1 MLGKFADPNFGHC
14 LLCNHRVK
22 AAVGFHC
29 QVMSVIVHVAGRWEY
44 PSPVDPSQPPS
55 DGEVDFVPAEV
66 TRGSSDSSDSA
77 SSSAAGRRDSS
88 DFMTLMDALGGGHD
102 SQTDLSGE
110 ASSDREGSQQESEH
124 SRSSCPDG
132 TAVPEADGTG
142 STAGA
147 ESGDT
152 GSTAADGAEH
162 GTPDTSVANGVRST
176 DSQAALQNR
185 DQDGAPPEACVTP
198 AAATGS
204 AALSTADDTASAAAC
219 SDGASSASD
228 AASPVDTAEQLNS
241 QDGSSGSAQSATPHE
256 AVIEPENEIASDED
270 RKLDSPNASS
280 NSESKQPTEA
290 LSNREELPPD
300 AAELSSSIAE
310 PATNGCQTP
319 PKSPKSP
326 KRGSPKKGGLVNVQ
340 RPAVKG
346 YSIHR

>member
-1 MLGKFADPNFGHC
+1 M
-14 LLCNHRVK
+14 
-22 AAVGFHC
+22 
-29 QVMSVIVHVAGRWEY
+29 IHVAGRWEY

-77 SSSAAGRRDSS
+77 STSAAGRRDSS
-88 DFMTLMDALGGGHD
+88 DFMSLMDGLGGGHD

-110 ASSDREGSQQESEH
+110 ASSDRAGSQQDSEL
-124 SRSSCPDG
+124 SRSSCPGG

-147 ESGDT
+147 ESGDK
-152 GSTAADGAEH
+152 GSAAADGAAH
-162 GTPDTSVANGVRST
+162 GTPDTSVTPGDCGT
-176 DSQAALQNR
+176 DSQASPQAS
-185 DQDGAPPEACVTP
+185 DQDGARPAACVTP
-198 AAATGS
+198 AAVTGS
-204 AALSTADDTASAAAC
+204 AAFSTADDTASPAAC
-219 SDGASSASD
+219 SDGASGASD

-241 QDGSSGSAQSATPHE
+241 QDGDSGSAQSATPHE
-256 AVIEPENEIASDED
+256 AVSEPETELAKDED

-280 NSESKQPTEA
+280 NSESNQPAEA

-300 AAELSSSIAE
+300 SAELSSSIAE

-319 PKSPKSP
+319 PKSPKG
-326 KRGSPKKGGLVNVQ
+326 GSPKKGGLVNVQ

>member
-1 MLGKFADPNFGHC
+1 M
-14 LLCNHRVK
+14 
-22 AAVGFHC
+22 
-29 QVMSVIVHVAGRWEY
+29 
-44 PSPVDPSQPPS
+44 DPSQPPS

-77 SSSAAGRRDSS
+77 SSSAAGRRDST

-132 TAVPEADGTG
+132 TAVPVADGVG

-162 GTPDTSVANGVRST
+162 GTPDTSVANGHRST
-176 DSQAALQNR
+176 DSQTPLQNR
-185 DQDGAPPEACVTP
+185 DKDGAQPEARPEACATP
-198 AAATGS
+198 AAASGKV
-204 AALSTADDTASAAAC
+204 ALSTADDTASAAAC

-228 AASPVDTAEQLNS
+228 AASPVDTPEQLNS
-241 QDGSSGSAQSATPHE
+241 QNGSSGSAQSATPPE
-256 AVIEPENEIASDED
+256 ALSEPETEIAKDDD

-280 NSESKQPTEA
+280 YSESKQPTEA

-300 AAELSSSIAE
+300 SAGLSSSIAE

-326 KRGSPKKGGLVNVQ
+326 KGGSPKKGGLVNVQ